1 MARLLN
7 NNSGSVSGKFIDM
20 VYVRYKGGMYV
31 RKAPTVRKEAR
42 TAAMLLNQ
50 QRFAAMHHF
59 CAGFKHTLIYII
71 WNDCA
76 TTGSGYNLF
85 MKSNSPA
92 FAKDGSLTDPL
103 SLKFSIGNLP
113 LPGALT
119 AERTAPDTDTIR
131 VSWQK
136 ESHIGGSV
144 FNDDLMAISFDGD
157 RFSSM
162 FITGIK
168 RKDLGGRFELPEN
181 ALRAE
186 YLYLFFASEDRRSFS
201 DSMSFKI

>member
-1 MARLLN
+1 MARLLTN
-7 NNSGSVSGKFIDM
+7 YSGQVSGKFIDM

-31 RKAPTVRKEAR
+31 RKAPMVRKEAR
-42 TAAMLLNQ
+42 TPAMLRNQ

-59 CAGFKHTLIYII
+59 CAGLKHTLIYII
-71 WNDCA
+71 WNDRA

-92 FAKDGSLTDPL
+92 FAKDGSLLDPL
-103 SLKFSIGNLP
+103 LLKLSMGDLP
-113 LPGALT
+113 FPEGLT
-119 AERTAPDTDTIR
+119 VERTAPGTDTIR

-136 ESHIGGSV
+136 ESHIGGSM
-144 FNDDLMAISFDGD
+144 FNDDLMAISYDGD
-157 RFSSM
+157 QFSSM

-168 RKDLGGRFELPEN
+168 RKDLGGTFDLPVN

-186 YLYLFFASEDRRSFS
+186 YFYLFFAAEDRRSFS
-201 DSMSFKI
+201 NSISFKI